1 VSVQNTS
8 ADPPGGPA
16 DTTAAVSRR
25 PRGWLGLLLAVALVS
40 GGVAY
45 AVEDREQDARQHDA
59 PVSLVP
65 TQPNPPSKTTAAAAA
80 AAARK
85 LAVDTILLRRAK
97 AVRTVNEM
105 LFLQDVDPTNAKLRQ
120 AQKVLFANLV
130 EIGFAEIGYSRAEE
144 RFDPAAV
151 RAHGSSTYLVRVLM
165 RYQIPKVDLMPVST
179 ELGYTFVSRGGRWVL
194 TDDDDL
200 DDDLGP
206 GAHREPWDLGRI
218 EVQRGPRVMV
228 LVEKGNTQR
237 ARAIVT
243 AATEG
248 LAEVAAYWPRK
259 WRGSALIAALDDTDE
274 RDARFAD
281 EDVESAASTS
291 PTFSSLPGQD
301 TADGTVAGAYTVI
314 NPKER
319 DRVDEI
325 LLSHELTHVA
335 TADLGG
341 YEPLWLAEGAAEYVS
356 WRGIEAISGPGEVGK
371 WEQEVIDASLP
382 AFSALPSDTGFYDK
396 NTDVY
401 GVSWLAVRYLVR
413 TIGLN
418 QVEELYEDLARN
430 GTDQAARDRIMLTRT
445 GFTEASLF
453 ISLKAYRP
461 PR

>member
-1 VSVQNTS
+1 
-8 ADPPGGPA
+8 
-16 DTTAAVSRR
+16 
-25 PRGWLGLLLAVALVS
+25 VALVS

-45 AVEDREQDARQHDA
+45 AVEDREQNDATA
-59 PVSLVP
+59 SPVP
-65 TQPNPPSKTTAAAAA
+65 TQPIHRSKTAAAVV
-80 AAARK
+80 ARR
-85 LAVDTILLRRAK
+85 LAVDAILLRRAN

-105 LFLQDVDPTNAKLRQ
+105 LFLQDVDPTNTKLRQ
-120 AQKVLFANLV
+120 EQKVLFANLV
-130 EIGFAEIGYSRAEE
+130 EIGFGEIGYSQAEE
-144 RFDPAAV
+144 RFDPALA

-165 RYQIPKVDLMPVST
+165 RYQIPNVDLTPVST
-179 ELGYTFVSRGGRWVL
+179 ELGYTFVSRRGRWVL
-194 TDDDDL
+194 AADDDL
-200 DDDLGP
+200 DGELGP

-228 LVEKGNTQR
+228 LVEKGDTKR
-237 ARAIVT
+237 GRAIVS
-243 AATEG
+243 AAAQG
-248 LAEVAAYWPRK
+248 LAEVTAYWPRT
-259 WRGSALIAALDDTDE
+259 WRGSVLIAALDETAV
-274 RDARFAD
+274 RDARFAA

-291 PTFSSLPGQD
+291 PAFSSLPGQD
-301 TADGTVAGAYTVI
+301 TADGTVAGAYVVI

-325 LLSHELTHVA
+325 LLSHEITHAA

-356 WRGIEAISGPGEVGK
+356 WRGIEAITGSGEVSK
-371 WEQEVIDASLP
+371 WEQEVIDQSLP
-382 AFSALPSDTGFYDK
+382 AFSALPTDLGFYDK

-401 GVSWLAVRYLVR
+401 GVSWLAVRYLIR

-418 QVEELYEDLARN
+418 QVEDLYEDLARN

-461 PR
+461 SR